1 MQDYSV
7 SQRRAC
13 RVVGISRSVLRY
25 QARERD
31 DSQVITVLQQL
42 SAQNPRWG
50 FSKMFAWLRNRGYR
64 WNHKRVYRVYCAM
77 KLNLRIRRR
86 QRLPKRFPQQLS
98 VPLRANLCWSLDFMR
113 DTLVTGQKFRTLN
126 VVDDFNREALAI
138 EIDTSLPALRVTRVL
153 DRIALWRGYPQRVR
167 VDNGPEFLS
176 TTFWDWAQ
184 RHHVLVQFIQ
194 PGQPAQN
201 AYIERFNRTYRE
213 DVLDLYLFHSLQEVR
228 QLTEEWLSRYNQDRP
243 HEALDGLSPV
253 AFALKVG

>member
-1 MQDYSV
+1 MNEHPI

-13 RVVGISRSVLRY
+13 RVVGLSRSVLRY

-31 DSQVITVLQQL
+31 DSPVIRELQQL
-42 SAQNPRWG
+42 SANNPRWG
-50 FSKMFAWLRNRGYR
+50 FSKMFAWLCNRGYK

-86 QRLPKRFPQQLS
+86 QRLPKRFPQRLS
-98 VPLRANLCWSLDFMR
+98 VPLRANTCWSLDFMR

-138 EIDTSLPALRVTRVL
+138 EVDTSLPALRVTRTL
-153 DRIALWRGYPQRVR
+153 DRIAAWRGYPERVR

-176 TTFWDWAQ
+176 TTFWAWAQ
-184 RHHVLVQFIQ
+184 RHHVLIQFIQ

-213 DVLDLYLFHSLQEVR
+213 DILDLYLFHSLQEVR
-228 QLTEEWLSRYNQDRP
+228 QLTQEWLSRYNQDRP
-243 HEALDGLSPV
+243 HEALGGLSPI
-253 AFALKVG
+253 AFALRVG